1 MPTQGFNIKS
11 LSQDNFKLN
20 VWDIGGQK
28 AIRPCMR
35 AHQTHV
41 FGWRFMWQCQ
51 KFILF
56 FLHNAPVSHCSSPFS
71 RSATTAD
78 WRNYYDNTDAL
89 IWVIDSADRKRVEE
103 TLVELTNLMAE
114 EKLAGVP
121 LLVFANKQDLMTALA
136 PKEVHTL
143 TVRPSVGLA

>member
-1 MPTQGFNIKS
+1 M
-11 LSQDNFKLN
+11 
-20 VWDIGGQK
+20 IGDKYPPLFSTSK
-28 AIRPCMR
+28 AHFVHHCFRSRRP
-35 AHQTHV
+35 
-41 FGWRFMWQCQ
+41 
-51 KFILF
+51 
-56 FLHNAPVSHCSSPFS
+56 
-71 RSATTAD
+71 D

-136 PKEVHTL
+136 PKEVRTRALSHMRDQIYVDHTPMQL
-143 TVRPSVGLA
+143 GVFLISSNLHLPSRCFVTRFSHP

>member
-11 LSQDNFKLN
+11 LSQEGFKLN

-28 AIRPCMR
+28 AIRPY
-35 AHQTHV
+35 
-41 FGWRFMWQCQ
+41 
-51 KFILF
+51 
-56 FLHNAPVSHCSSPFS
+56 
-71 RSATTAD
+71 

-103 TLVELTNLMAE
+103 TLVELTALMAE

-136 PKEVHTL
+136 PKEISETLGLHTL
-143 TVRPSVGLA
+143 RGRPWQIQGCSAKSGEGLREGLEWVMSNLKKKE

>member
-1 MPTQGFNIKS
+1 MPYLSSTNVLLCSPLFS
-11 LSQDNFKLN
+11 LSF
-20 VWDIGGQK
+20 
-28 AIRPCMR
+28 
-35 AHQTHV
+35 
-41 FGWRFMWQCQ
+41 
-51 KFILF
+51 
-56 FLHNAPVSHCSSPFS
+56 
-71 RSATTAD
+71 ATD

-136 PKEVHTL
+136 PKEVWARAHSQTRDQIFIDTKTMEL
-143 TVRPSVGLA
+143 GVF